1 MANRKRNQ
9 TISIRL
15 TTEEK
20 KEIVAKAKQA
30 QMTLTDYLIEC
41 SSNTDITV
49 TDLSEVLDEIRI
61 SNEKDYQPSV
71 AAAINRR
78 TSFSIKDGKLVT
90 QHQYSIDRK
99 NYIVN
104 SIFDMNSK
112 LSITD
117 GVKHLIDTE
126 LEKAS

>member
-1 MANRKRNQ
+1 MKMSTKASLWNYRKEQ
-9 TISIRL
+9 GSL
-15 TTEEK
+15 
-20 KEIVAKAKQA
+20 
-30 QMTLTDYLIEC
+30 LI
-41 SSNTDITV
+41 
-49 TDLSEVLDEIRI
+49 DEIRI

-104 SIFDMNSK
+104 SIFDMDGK
-112 LSITD
+112 QSITD

>member
-1 MANRKRNQ
+1 
-9 TISIRL
+9 
-15 TTEEK
+15 
-20 KEIVAKAKQA
+20 
-30 QMTLTDYLIEC
+30 MTLTDYLIEC

-104 SIFDMNSK
+104 SIFDMDGRQ
-112 LSITD
+112 SITD

>member
-1 MANRKRNQ
+1 M
-9 TISIRL
+9 I
-15 TTEEK
+15 
-20 KEIVAKAKQA
+20 
-30 QMTLTDYLIEC
+30 
-41 SSNTDITV
+41 
-49 TDLSEVLDEIRI
+49 DEIRI

-71 AAAINRR
+71 ATAINRR
-78 TSFSIKDGKLVT
+78 TSFSIKDGKLIA

-104 SIFDMNSK
+104 SIFEMDNTQ
-112 LSITD
+112 SITD

>member
-1 MANRKRNQ
+1 
-9 TISIRL
+9 
-15 TTEEK
+15 
-20 KEIVAKAKQA
+20 
-30 QMTLTDYLIEC
+30 MTLTDYLIEC

-104 SIFDMNSK
+104 SIFDLDGKQSV
-112 LSITD
+112 TD

>member
-1 MANRKRNQ
+1 M
-9 TISIRL
+9 
-15 TTEEK
+15 
-20 KEIVAKAKQA
+20 
-30 QMTLTDYLIEC
+30 
-41 SSNTDITV
+41 

-104 SIFDMNSK
+104 SIFDLDGKQSV
-112 LSITD
+112 TD

>member
-1 MANRKRNQ
+1 
-9 TISIRL
+9 
-15 TTEEK
+15 
-20 KEIVAKAKQA
+20 
-30 QMTLTDYLIEC
+30 MTLTDYLIEC

-104 SIFDMNSK
+104 SIFDMDGRQ
-112 LSITD
+112 SITD

-126 LEKAS
+126 LAKAP

>member
-1 MANRKRNQ
+1 M
-9 TISIRL
+9 I
-15 TTEEK
+15 
-20 KEIVAKAKQA
+20 
-30 QMTLTDYLIEC
+30 
-41 SSNTDITV
+41 
-49 TDLSEVLDEIRI
+49 DEIRI

-78 TSFSIKDGKLVT
+78 TSFSIEDGKLVA
-90 QHQYSIDRK
+90 QHQYSLERK

-104 SIFDMNSK
+104 SIFEMDNTQ
-112 LSITD
+112 SITD

>member
-1 MANRKRNQ
+1 M
-9 TISIRL
+9 I
-15 TTEEK
+15 
-20 KEIVAKAKQA
+20 
-30 QMTLTDYLIEC
+30 
-41 SSNTDITV
+41 
-49 TDLSEVLDEIRI
+49 DEIRI

-126 LEKAS
+126 FGKAS

>member
-1 MANRKRNQ
+1 MITMIMMTARMKMKASLWHYRKEQ
-9 TISIRL
+9 GSL
-15 TTEEK
+15 
-20 KEIVAKAKQA
+20 
-30 QMTLTDYLIEC
+30 LI
-41 SSNTDITV
+41 
-49 TDLSEVLDEIRI
+49 DEIRI

-104 SIFDMNSK
+104 SIFDLDGK
-112 LSITD
+112 QIITD

>member
-1 MANRKRNQ
+1 MRVSQCHFRKEQ
-9 TISIRL
+9 GSL
-15 TTEEK
+15 
-20 KEIVAKAKQA
+20 
-30 QMTLTDYLIEC
+30 LI
-41 SSNTDITV
+41 
-49 TDLSEVLDEIRI
+49 DEIRI

-104 SIFDMNSK
+104 SIFDMDGK
-112 LSITD
+112 QSITD